1 MSNSEATGVLLG
13 KQLYSLR
20 MSRGWSKRKVAIEL
34 GVSIPSIMR
43 WEDGSVI
50 PNDYNINNIEALLE
64 RYGVVKKL
72 PVIKS
77 KQHIVKRMIA
87 LGRKKNNTLIWL
99 CVDALSDYLAMSEN
113 KEA

>member
-1 MSNSEATGVLLG
+1 MGNSEVIGNLLG

-50 PNDYNINNIEALLE
+50 PNDYNINNIEALLA
-64 RYGVVKKL
+64 RYGVAKRRH
-72 PVIKS
+72 VIKS
-77 KQHIVKRMIA
+77 KQHIVKRMIS
-87 LGRKKNNTLIWL
+87 LGRKKNKSLTWL
-99 CVDALSDYLAMSEN
+99 CVDALSDYLAIGEN
-113 KEA
+113 EEA